1 MQTPG
6 TQFKE
11 HKGYCLSVK
20 IDSVREMY
28 QAAIGAHPEQSQSIE
43 PA

>member
-11 HKGYCLSVK
+11 HKGYRLSVK

-28 QAAIGAHPEQSQSIE
+28 QAIGAHPEQSQSIE